1 MGEMYLASLLPQITK
16 DKPRVAFYEFS
27 ALVISLMF
35 SYSDR
40 SVWFIMSNKVRN
52 FNKNTSNILSS
63 NNSQHDRHGGRDLRK
78 GQKKYWNS
86 KFKFKIQ
93 GWALIV

>member
-1 MGEMYLASLLPQITK
+1 MAHTPK
-16 DKPRVAFYEFS
+16 
-27 ALVISLMF
+27 
-35 SYSDR
+35 
-40 SVWFIMSNKVRN
+40 KVRN

-93 GWALIV
+93 G